1 MTTPPAPP
9 SNLPTPAPLPDAPGT
24 GFDIPTPGKVPQSK
38 HAARWI
44 FITIGIFIAVILI
57 VAIGFIAYR
66 FMASPNPVVI
76 PSPISTPAFTPLV
89 VIPSAIPVVPTMTP
103 VPVPE
108 GLSDVADPDE
118 DGLTNAEER
127 HYGTDT
133 AKADTDGDGFKDS
146 EEVRNGYNPLG
157 SGKLDSDNDGFPDP
171 DERKF
176 GTDPFNPDTDRDGYS
191 DGAEMSRGYNPLIA
205 SPNDKL

>member
-1 MTTPPAPP
+1 MTIPPGLPPNLPVPPAV
-9 SNLPTPAPLPDAPGT
+9 ADAPGT
-24 GFDIPTPGKVPQSK
+24 GFDIPGAIAPHQSR
-38 HAARWI
+38 HATRWI
-44 FITIGIFIAVILI
+44 FISIGIFIAIAS
-57 VAIGFIAYR
+57 VAVIGFIVYR
-66 FMASPNPVVI
+66 FMTSPNPI
-76 PSPISTPAFTPLV
+76 AISR
-89 VIPSAIPVVPTMTP
+89 PSAIGTPLPILVVPTAVPTIFLMTP
-103 VPVPE
+103 VPIPE

-133 AKADTDGDGFKDS
+133 TKADTDGDGFKDS

-157 SGKLDSDNDGFPDP
+157 TGKLDSDNDGFPDP

-176 GTDPFNPDTDRDGYS
+176 GTDPFNPDTDKDGYS
-191 DGAEMSRGYNPLIA
+191 DGAEIARGYNPLIA